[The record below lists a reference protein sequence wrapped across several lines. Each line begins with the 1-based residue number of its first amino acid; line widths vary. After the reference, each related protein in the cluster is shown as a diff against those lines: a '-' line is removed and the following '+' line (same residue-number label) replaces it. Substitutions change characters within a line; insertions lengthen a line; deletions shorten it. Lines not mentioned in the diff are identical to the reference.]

1 MTPLD
6 TDHLTLL
13 RCTLAH
19 LRGLLESNQA
29 FESAFG
35 LRVAEDFIEFPGAL
49 DFAAA
54 KLAGAEADAQ
64 WWAPFLFVHRAD
76 RAVVGIGGCKGP
88 PDAAGVV
95 EIGYSIAPAYRGRGL
110 ATEAARALVEH
121 AFTFAEVREVCAHT
135 LPEPNASNRI
145 LTKAGFRFA
154 GEVTHPEDGRIW
166 RWERTR

>member
-1 MTPLD
+1 MD
-6 TDHLTLL
+6 TDRLSLL

-19 LRGLLESNQA
+19 LRSLMESHAA
-29 FESAFG
+29 FETTFG

-49 DFAAA
+49 DFSAA
-54 KLAGAEADAQ
+54 KLAGAETGTH

-76 RAVVGIGGCKGP
+76 RAVIGIGGCKGP
-88 PDAAGVV
+88 PDAGVV

-154 GEVTHPEDGRIW
+154 GEVTHPEDGHIW